1 MPCMADTSRA
11 QAGRAFIVQID
22 RLEPAATGF
31 EEGAIG
37 RVEHIRSGEAS
48 RFGSMR
54 ELAEFMGRV
63 LDELAGDAASED
75 HDA

>member
-1 MPCMADTSRA
+1 MAEISRA
-11 QAGRAFIVQID
+11 QAGRAFLVQID
-22 RLEPAATGF
+22 RVEAATTGF

-54 ELAEFMGRV
+54 ELAEFMERV
-63 LDELAGDAASED
+63 LDELAGGDAASTG
-75 HDA
+75 DADA